1 MSDSKAIWDA
11 LYRKGDYAPIA
22 PYTDMMVFLARAFG
36 KDGAGKKVLEVGC
49 GTGQNL
55 AFARWAMGFDVY
67 GIDYSPEAVEQAKQL
82 FVHKGLEYGDLKVG
96 DAGAMPFADG
106 QFDAVVERAVLQ
118 QNSLEVAKNVVAEM
132 GRVLKPGGGICCS
145 LAAEGHFL
153 FGQGDYRGSGDFFNP
168 DHDGM
173 RHFFARRDVLD
184 VFAGFDLLRW
194 SLHTRQDVLGN
205 RTVEQY
211 YVVEGRKR

>member
-1 MSDSKAIWDA
+1 MSNSKAIWDA
-11 LYRKGDYAPIA
+11 LYRKGNYAPIA
-22 PYTDMMVFLARAFG
+22 PYTDIMVFLARTLG
-36 KDGAGKKVLEVGC
+36 KDGSGKKVLEVGC

-55 AFARWAMGFDVY
+55 AFARWSMGFEVY
-67 GIDYSPEAVEQAKQL
+67 GIDYSAEAVEQAKQM
-82 FVHKGLEYGDLKVG
+82 FAQKALEYGELAVG
-96 DAGAMPFADG
+96 DAGDMPFPDAH
-106 QFDAVVERAVLQ
+106 FDAVVERAVLQ
-118 QNSLEVAKNVVAEM
+118 QNSLEVARKVVAEM
-132 GRVLKPGGGICCS
+132 RRVLKPGGGICCS

-153 FGQGDYRGSGDFFNP
+153 FGQGEYRGEGDFHNP
-168 DHDGM
+168 EHDGM

-211 YVVEGRKR
+211 YVVEGMKR